1 VDLALA
7 AARYMQALAHLFL
20 LTCWQF
26 TLSGVACKDWHIIAF
41 DKLPVW
47 FDS

>member
-1 VDLALA
+1 MGRQVC
-7 AARYMQALAHLFL
+7 
-20 LTCWQF
+20 LTVPF